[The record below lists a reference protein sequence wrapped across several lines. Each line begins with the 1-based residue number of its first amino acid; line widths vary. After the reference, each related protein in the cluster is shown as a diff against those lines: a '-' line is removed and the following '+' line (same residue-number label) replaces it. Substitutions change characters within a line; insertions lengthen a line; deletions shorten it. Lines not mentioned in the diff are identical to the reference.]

1 MDIKELVSSQ
11 RKLFYTGKTRDY
23 RFRLT
28 ALNRLEQAIRAN
40 QVEIEAALKK
50 DLGKSAQEA
59 YMTEIGLSLSEI
71 AYAKKHLKQW
81 MGRKNVPTPLAQF
94 HSKSFVMPEPYGV
107 TLIMSPWNYP
117 FMLCIEPLAGAIA
130 AGNCCVIKPSAYAPT
145 VSAVLKKVVRL
156 AFPPEYVA
164 VVEGGRAENE
174 ALLEQRFDYIFFTGS
189 VLVGRL
195 VMEKAARFLTPVT
208 LELGGKSPCIVDETA
223 DLNLAAKRLAFGKFL
238 NCGQT
243 CVAPDY
249 LLVQDTV
256 REEFVRLLV
265 KWIRR
270 MYGKDPVKN
279 VSYPKIINE
288 KHYARVMGLLKGE
301 LAAAGGYG
309 DPKTLKIAPTVLTDA
324 DWQSPVMQEEIFG
337 PVLPVLEFHR
347 LEDAI
352 RMVERR
358 EKPLALYLFTTDK
371 KAENKVLR
379 RLSFGG
385 GCVNDTVVHLT
396 SPYMGFGGV
405 GCSGMGSYHGKLSF
419 DTFSHQKSVMKKY
432 NWLDLPIRYQ
442 PYRAWKL
449 RLLKLVLK

>member
-1 MDIKELVSSQ
+1 MDIKKLVDSQ
-11 RKLFYTGKTRDY
+11 RRLFCTGKTRDY

-28 ALNRLEQAIRAN
+28 ALNRLEQAIHAN
-40 QVEIEAALKK
+40 QAEIEAALKK
-50 DLGKSAQEA
+50 DLGKSSQEA

-156 AFPPEYVA
+156 AFPPEYIA

-195 VMEKAARFLTPVT
+195 VMEKAARFVTPVT

-279 VSYPKIINE
+279 LNYPKMINE

-309 DPKTLKIAPTVLTDA
+309 DPKTLKIAPTVLMDV

-442 PYRAWKL
+442 PYHTWKL

>member
-40 QVEIEAALKK
+40 QAEIEAALKK
-50 DLGKSAQEA
+50 DLGKAAQEA

-279 VSYPKIINE
+279 VSYPKMINE

-396 SPYMGFGGV
+396 SPYLGFGGV

>member
-1 MDIKELVSSQ
+1 MNIEKLVEQQ

-40 QVEIEAALKK
+40 QAEIEAALKK

-156 AFPPEYVA
+156 AFPSEYVA

-279 VSYPKIINE
+279 VSYPKMINE

>member
-1 MDIKELVSSQ
+1 MNIEKLVEQQ
-11 RKLFYTGKTRDY
+11 RRLFCTGKTRDY

-28 ALNRLEQAIRAN
+28 ALNRLEQAIHAN
-40 QVEIEAALKK
+40 QAEIEAALKK
-50 DLGKSAQEA
+50 DLGKSSQEA

-156 AFPPEYVA
+156 AFPPEYIA

-195 VMEKAARFLTPVT
+195 VMEKAARFVTPVT

-256 REEFVRLLV
+256 REEFVRMLV

-279 VSYPKIINE
+279 LNYPKMINE

-309 DPKTLKIAPTVLTDA
+309 DPKTLKIAPTVLRDV

-442 PYRAWKL
+442 PYHAWKL
-449 RLLKLVLK
+449 RLLKLVLR

>member
-40 QVEIEAALKK
+40 QAEIEAALKK

-145 VSAVLKKVVRL
+145 VSAVLKKVVCL

-279 VSYPKIINE
+279 VSYPKMINE

>member
-1 MDIKELVSSQ
+1 MNIEKLVEQQ

-40 QVEIEAALKK
+40 QAEIEAALKK

-279 VSYPKIINE
+279 VSYPKMINE

>member
-1 MDIKELVSSQ
+1 MNIKELVNLQ
-11 RKLFYTGKTRDY
+11 RRLFSTGKTRDY

-28 ALNRLEQAIRAN
+28 ALTRLEKAIRAN
-40 QVEIEAALKK
+40 QGEIEAALKK
-50 DLGKSAQEA
+50 DLNKSAQEA

-81 MGRKNVPTPLAQF
+81 MERKTVPTPLAQF

-130 AGNCCVIKPSAYAPT
+130 AGNCCVIKPSAYAPA

-156 AFPPEYVA
+156 AFPPEYIA

-174 ALLEQRFDYIFFTGS
+174 ELLDQRFDYIFFTGS
-189 VLVGRL
+189 VSVGRL
-195 VMEKAARFLTPVT
+195 VMEKAARFVTPVT

-238 NCGQT
+238 NSGQT

-279 VSYPKIINE
+279 SSYPKMINE
-288 KHYARVMGLLKGE
+288 KHYDRVMGLLKGE
-301 LAAAGGYG
+301 LVAAGGYG
-309 DPKTLKIAPTVLTDA
+309 DPGTLKIAPTVLTDV

-352 RMVERR
+352 RMVERG
-358 EKPLALYLFTTDK
+358 EKPLALYLFTTNRK
-371 KAENKVLR
+371 TERRVLR

-385 GCVNDTVVHLT
+385 GCINDTVVHLT

-405 GCSGMGSYHGKLSF
+405 GCSGMGNYHGKLSF
-419 DTFSHQKSVMKKY
+419 ETFSHQKSIMKKY

-442 PYRAWKL
+442 PYKPWKQK
-449 RLLKLVLK
+449 LLMLVLK

>member
-40 QVEIEAALKK
+40 QAEIEAALKK

-279 VSYPKIINE
+279 VSYPKMINE

-385 GCVNDTVVHLT
+385 SCVNDTVVHLT